1 MVVIAKYISI
11 KVKIKIDINDKFVV
25 SGIIILYNR

>member
-25 SGIIILYNR
+25 SGIDK